1 MGAGASS
8 AIHLKKIPV
17 LKASRFA
24 PVPKA
29 NRFAPERQMDVSEL
43 EEES

>member
-1 MGAGASS
+1 MGAEASS
-8 AIHLKKIPV
+8 AIKLKKIPV

-24 PVPKA
+24 PQ
-29 NRFAPERQMDVSEL
+29 RQMVSELEVSEL